1 MTLRNLFIGGLSL
14 FAAQIL
20 MQSCTEKPQ
29 NQLGKGSIANVIA
42 ALTPEEKIG
51 LTVGDGKFLPT
62 VASPSTEQ
70 GTGIIIANQN
80 SKLVVPRLLI
90 GSSPLTDGPSG
101 VNRDPHPAGAKDY
114 LYSTAFPTST
124 CLAATWNTEIV
135 EKVGKAMGN
144 EALEYDYDL
153 ILMPALNLH
162 RNPKCG
168 RNFEYYSEDP
178 LLSGKAAS
186 AMVKGVQSNGV
197 GATLKHFLANNQET
211 NRRTYNAVVSQRALR
226 EIYMRGFE
234 IAVKESKPSAIMT
247 SYNKLNGFYTAETP
261 ELLNDIVRKEW
272 GFNGVFM
279 TDFDGYGSAVAKVR
293 AGNNMLMGGNMDEV
307 NELTAALKD
316 KTLDESTLSK
326 NLVYNM
332 QLKLNSPRS
341 KGHKPSM
348 KPDLEAHAMIAR
360 EAASEG
366 MVLLKNEKK
375 TLPFEGIKAVA
386 LFGKISY
393 YLIEAGT
400 GSGSIRS
407 NKYAISLNDGMKAAG
422 FQISKDLEDTYTAF
436 NAKIM
441 SDNLVPDYFNN
452 PVMLAAN
459 GVKDGKAPTH
469 FKKRLIPFHDEL
481 NLTKEQIA
489 KEVPNSDVAVITL
502 GRSGGEGYE
511 NGYFPSSV
519 NEIDLVRNVCDTY
532 HAAGKKVVVV
542 LNVGGVCE
550 TASWRDYPDAILL
563 AWQPGQEGGHAIADV
578 LKGAVNP
585 SGKLPDSFPLKVEDV
600 PSAKSFPGEPADN
613 PINSFYNE
621 GIYTG
626 YRYYNSF
633 KVPVAYEFGFGLSY
647 TTFEYSGIK
656 LSSNTFEG
664 KLTVSV
670 MVKNSGK
677 VAGKEVVQL
686 YLSAPDAEVE
696 KPTEELKG
704 FAKTNLM
711 QPGESQL
718 LSFELDARAL
728 ASFRSG
734 ISSWVADKGD
744 YQVRIGASSKD
755 IRLNATFNLSKE
767 LLVEKVHDVLYPN
780 FAMKELS
787 RKSK

>member
-1 MTLRNLFIGGLSL
+1 
-14 FAAQIL
+14 
-20 MQSCTEKPQ
+20 
-29 NQLGKGSIANVIA
+29 
-42 ALTPEEKIG
+42 
-51 LTVGDGKFLPT
+51 
-62 VASPSTEQ
+62 
-70 GTGIIIANQN
+70 
-80 SKLVVPRLLI
+80 
-90 GSSPLTDGPSG
+90 
-101 VNRDPHPAGAKDY
+101 
-114 LYSTAFPTST
+114 
-124 CLAATWNTEIV
+124 
-135 EKVGKAMGN
+135 
-144 EALEYDYDL
+144 
-153 ILMPALNLH
+153 
-162 RNPKCG
+162 
-168 RNFEYYSEDP
+168 
-178 LLSGKAAS
+178 
-186 AMVKGVQSNGV
+186 
-197 GATLKHFLANNQET
+197 
-211 NRRTYNAVVSQRALR
+211 
-226 EIYMRGFE
+226 
-234 IAVKESKPSAIMT
+234 
-247 SYNKLNGFYTAETP
+247 
-261 ELLNDIVRKEW
+261 
-272 GFNGVFM
+272 M

-307 NELTAALKD
+307 KELTAALKD
-316 KTLDESTLSK
+316 KTLDESTLSR

-332 QLKLNSPRS
+332 RLKLNSPRS
-341 KGHKPSM
+341 KGFKPSM
-348 KPDLEAHAMIAR
+348 KPDLEAHARIAR

-366 MVLLKNEKK
+366 MVLLKNEKNA
-375 TLPFEGIKAVA
+375 LPLAGVKSVA

-422 FQISKDLEDTYTAF
+422 FQIAKDLEDTYTAF

-452 PVMLAAN
+452 PFMLAAN
-459 GVKDGKAPTH
+459 GVKDGKAPPH

-481 NLTKEQIA
+481 DLTKEQIA

-511 NGYFPSSV
+511 NGYFPSSA
-519 NEIDLVRNVCDTY
+519 NEINLIRNVCDAY

-613 PINSFYNE
+613 PINSFYYE

-626 YRYYNSF
+626 YRYYDSF

-647 TTFEYSGIK
+647 TTFEYSGLM
-656 LSSNTFEG
+656 LSSNNFEG

-686 YLSAPDAEVE
+686 YLSAPDAELE

-704 FAKTNLM
+704 FAKTNLL
-711 QPGESQL
+711 QPGESQQL
-718 LSFELDARAL
+718 TFDLDPRSL

-755 IRLNATFNLSKE
+755 IRLSATFNLPKE
-767 LLVEKVHDVLYPN
+767 LMVEKVHDVLYPN

>member
-1 MTLRNLFIGGLSL
+1 MRLQNLFIGGLTII
-14 FAAQIL
+14 AAQIL
-20 MQSCTEKPQ
+20 MQSCAEKPQ

-42 ALTPEEKIG
+42 ALTPAEKIG

-62 VASPSTEQ
+62 VASPSTDQ

-90 GSSPLTDGPSG
+90 SSSPLTDGPSG
-101 VNRDPHPAGAKDY
+101 VNRDPHPAGAKEY
-114 LYSTAFPTST
+114 IYSTAFPTST
-124 CLAATWNTEIV
+124 CLAATWNTEMV
-135 EKVGKAMGN
+135 EKVGKALGN

-178 LLSGKAAS
+178 LLSGKAAA

-234 IAVKESKPSAIMT
+234 IAVKESKPAAIMT

-261 ELLNDIVRKEW
+261 ELLNEIVRKEW

-307 NELTAALKD
+307 KELTAALKD

-341 KGHKPSM
+341 KGFKPSM
-348 KPDLEAHAMIAR
+348 KPDLEAHARIAR

-366 MVLLKNEKK
+366 MVLLKNEKNA
-375 TLPFEGIKAVA
+375 LPFDGLKSVA

-452 PVMLAAN
+452 PFMLAAN
-459 GVKDGKAPTH
+459 GVKDGKAPPH

-511 NGYFPSSV
+511 NGYFPSSG
-519 NEIDLVRNVCDTY
+519 NEINLVRNVCDAY

-542 LNVGGVCE
+542 LNVGGVSE

-563 AWQPGQEGGHAIADV
+563 AWQPGQEGGHAIADI

-585 SGKLPDSFPLKVEDV
+585 SGKLPDSFPLKVDDV
-600 PSAKSFPGEPADN
+600 PSAKSFPGEPAEN

-626 YRYYNSF
+626 YRYYDSF

-647 TTFEYSGIK
+647 TTFEYSGLK

-677 VAGKEVVQL
+677 VAGKEIVQL

-704 FAKTNLM
+704 FAKTNLL
-711 QPGESQL
+711 QPGESQQL
-718 LSFELDARAL
+718 TFDLDPRSL

-755 IRLNATFNLSKE
+755 IRLNATFNLANE

-787 RKSK
+787 KKNK